1 MAFEKNG
8 SYDLNTEG
16 LYTYEPEEYE
26 SQDQEEDTIQR
37 LEHTSLA
44 WTYSPRRRRGA
55 LAGLRRRV
63 LSLRSLEPTRLGE
76 DIERR
81 A

>member
-1 MAFEKNG
+1 LTEKNG